1 MIGSNSAALEERAA
15 RMRELLARD
24 RADEV
29 TWFGLGQTLLALGRA
44 AEAVDALREAVRLRP
59 DYTAA
64 HRDLGRALLEVGRA
78 DEAARV
84 LELAAQVAETT
95 RDLQT
100 GREIAVL
107 ISKAAKRPRSEPKA
121 SEGGPL
127 QGKAAKRPRSEPK
140 ASEERAPA
148 KPAAQRPGSGPE
160 PLWSS
165 AKPSEAQVAAAEH
178 SADRLQPAGRDDR
191 GPSLSAR
198 QLAREAL
205 RQLANDRLERAIG
218 LYERALE
225 ADPGLALAWNGL
237 SVAWRLAGDL
247 DRAIE
252 AARRL
257 AELEPDDPLSHTN
270 LSILYQGR
278 GMIREAEDEKA
289 LAMRLQ
295 MRSRA

>member
-1 MIGSNSAALEERAA
+1 MIRMDSAALEERAT
-15 RMRELLARD
+15 RMRELLGRD

-64 HRDLGRALLEVGRA
+64 HRDLGRALLESGHS

-84 LELAAQVAETT
+84 LERAAQVAEET

-107 ISKAAKRPRSEPKA
+107 LGRAGRAPVGRGSGAAHSAGRPQPA
-121 SEGGPL
+121 
-127 QGKAAKRPRSEPK
+127 
-140 ASEERAPA
+140 ERAA
-148 KPAAQRPGSGPE
+148 GGAQ
-160 PLWSS
+160 
-165 AKPSEAQVAAAEH
+165 
-178 SADRLQPAGRDDR
+178 
-191 GPSLSAR
+191 LSAR
-198 QLAREAL
+198 QLVREAL
-205 RQLANDRLERAIG
+205 RQLANDRFERAIA
-218 LYERALE
+218 LYERAVD

-257 AELEPDDPLSHTN
+257 SELEPDDPLSHTN
-270 LSILYQGR
+270 LSILYQSK
-278 GMIREAEDEKA
+278 GMIQEAEDEKA
-289 LAMRLQ
+289 IAMRLQ
-295 MRSRA
+295 LGSRP

>member
-1 MIGSNSAALEERAA
+1 MMRADSTALEERAA
-15 RMRELLARD
+15 RMRELLGRD

-44 AEAVDALREAVRLRP
+44 AEAAEALREAVRLRP

-64 HRDLGRALLEVGRA
+64 HRDLGRALLDAGRA

-84 LELAAQVAETT
+84 LERAAQVAEET

-107 ISKAAKRPRSEPKA
+107 LRRAGPAPPSGD
-121 SEGGPL
+121 GGP
-127 QGKAAKRPRSEPK
+127 AAARPAPP
-140 ASEERAPA
+140 ERAPGQA
-148 KPAAQRPGSGPE
+148 LA
-160 PLWSS
+160 
-165 AKPSEAQVAAAEH
+165 
-178 SADRLQPAGRDDR
+178 
-191 GPSLSAR
+191 AR

-205 RQLANDRLERAIG
+205 RQLANDRFERAIA
-218 LYERALE
+218 LYEQALAAE
-225 ADPGLALAWNGL
+225 PELALAWNGL
-237 SVAWRLAGDL
+237 SVAWRLRGDL

-270 LSILYQGR
+270 LSILYQSK
-278 GMIREAEDEKA
+278 GMIQEAEDEKA

>member
-1 MIGSNSAALEERAA
+1 MIRSDSAALEERAA

-24 RADEV
+24 GADEV

-44 AEAVDALREAVRLRP
+44 EEAADALLEATRLRP

-64 HRDLGRALLEVGRA
+64 HRDLGRALLEAGRGE
-78 DEAARV
+78 EAAAV
-84 LELAAQVAETT
+84 LQHAEQVAEDT

-107 ISKAAKRPRSEPKA
+107 LARLGRA
-121 SEGGPL
+121 GPAGA
-127 QGKAAKRPRSEPK
+127 QDDATRGN
-140 ASEERAPA
+140 RAPQD
-148 KPAAQRPGSGPE
+148 P
-160 PLWSS
+160 
-165 AKPSEAQVAAAEH
+165 
-178 SADRLQPAGRDDR
+178 
-191 GPSLSAR
+191 GPSGAGTLEGR
-198 QLAREAL
+198 RLAREAL
-205 RQLANDRLERAIG
+205 RQLANERFERAIA
-218 LYERALE
+218 LYERAIE

-237 SVAWRLAGDL
+237 SVAWRHRGDL
-247 DRAIE
+247 DRAIA

-270 LSILYQGR
+270 LSILYQSK

-289 LAMRLQ
+289 IAMRLQ